1 MSGKSRRAAAALG
14 AAGLTLLL
22 ALSLSAC
29 VLDAPYDKYA
39 IVYGVSDY
47 QTGVRD
53 LTYADD
59 DAVAMAS
66 LLAGQG
72 FQVLTKTDREDVDEL
87 PEQHASKANLLI
99 DIATIAA
106 LAPKEDDLFVFYFSG
121 HGGQASSGEEST
133 GGDGLN
139 EYIYLYGSDNLSNL
153 SLAFSDDELVAAF
166 SPIAARKKVIIL
178 DSCNSGGFI
187 GNELEADGEPSS
199 LIEGNGGIVDLA
211 ARAIRLYAN
220 FDGSSADI
228 PPWEALV
235 LSASG
240 EREFSYESP
249 EEDPVGVFNG
259 PLLYHGVFTY
269 YLLQAETEGDLNH
282 DGWVT
287 VTEAFAYT
295 QDMVYRYWNY
305 GYGYPWDV
313 FSPHVSGGPVDYV
326 LLEAR

>member
-1 MSGKSRRAAAALG
+1 MEEGGGVIGKLRRTVAALAACG
-14 AAGLTLLL
+14 AVLAGLGT
-22 ALSLSAC
+22 C
-29 VLDAPYDKYA
+29 VLDTPYDKYA
-39 IVYGVSDY
+39 IVYGVADY
-47 QTGVRD
+47 QAGVND
-53 LTYADD
+53 LNYTDD
-59 DAVAMAS
+59 DAIAMQA

-72 FQVLTKTDREDVDEL
+72 YQVVAMRLDAAATKDNLQNVDIPAVAGLARE
-87 PEQHASKANLLI
+87 Q
-99 DIATIAA
+99 
-106 LAPKEDDLFVFYFSG
+106 DLFVFYFSG
-121 HGGQASSGEEST
+121 HGGQASSGVESA
-133 GGDGLN
+133 GGDASN

-153 SLAFSDDELVAAF
+153 PLAISDDELVATLA
-166 SPIAARKKVIIL
+166 SIKARKKVIIL

-199 LIEGNGGIVDLA
+199 LVEGGEGLVDLA
-211 ARAIRLYAN
+211 GRAIRLYSN

-240 EREFSYESP
+240 EREYSYETP
-249 EEDPVGVFNG
+249 DKYGEG

-269 YLLQAETEGDLNH
+269 YLLEAEREGDLNH

-295 QDMVYRYWNY
+295 QEMIYRYWNY
-305 GYGYPWDV
+305 SSYAFPSAA

-326 LLEAR
+326 LFEVPPP